1 MHASALHVVQ
11 GMCYAILAY
20 DVGLS
25 INLEACAQRLT
36 TRTQRARISPKHR
49 TPTYFEYRLAPLR
62 LTQEAEVLTFSD
74 YCSSTSVD
82 VVLYDFGAVSL
93 IYHIPL
99 QGPLLGLLALSDA
112 LDDNPQLRRD
122 SQRRVAEILEVV
134 QDAVQRPYVAGC
146 VEDYAIFQIEAF
158 STPCS
163 ADELYTKHA
172 QEVAQI
178 LRVEPTTLSNQEVH
192 DVISH
197 HIAFSPDDVA
207 IIDWHAALLFDR
219 EADDVRAVL
228 EFANVELLEMRYL
241 DEQLD
246 NALDQ
251 AYEALS
257 RRARRWVRRPGAAA
271 ADLHRVAQMQVDS
284 AMLFEG
290 VNNTLKLLGD
300 QYLARVYRLAS
311 QRFHLEE
318 WDVSIIRKL
327 HTLESI
333 YEKISDRATN
343 QRMEILEW
351 IIIILIA
358 VSIVLPLISSLSWH

>member
-1 MHASALHVVQ
+1 V
-11 GMCYAILAY
+11 CYAILAY

-25 INLEACAQRLT
+25 IDLEACAQRLT
-36 TRTQRARISPKHR
+36 PISQRVRIRPKHH

-62 LTQEAEVLTFSD
+62 ITQEAGALPFGD

-93 IYHIPL
+93 TYHIPL
-99 QGPLLGLLALSDA
+99 QGSFLGLLALSEA
-112 LDDNPQLRRD
+112 LVDNPQLLRD
-122 SQRRVAEILEVV
+122 ARRRVEDLLEVV
-134 QDAVQRPYVAGC
+134 QDAVQRPYIADC

-163 ADELYTKHA
+163 ADELSTKYA

-178 LRVEPTTLSNQEVH
+178 LRVEHTMLSDQEVH
-192 DVISH
+192 DAISH
-197 HIAFSPDDVA
+197 RLAFSLDDDVA

-219 EADDVRAVL
+219 AADDVRAVL

-241 DEQLD
+241 DAQLD
-246 NALDQ
+246 DALNQ

-257 RRARRWVRRPGAAA
+257 RRTRHWLRLPGAAA

-290 VNNTLKLLGD
+290 VNNSLKLLGD

-311 QRFHLEE
+311 QRFHLEA
-318 WDVSIIRKL
+318 WDASIIRKL

-333 YEKISDRATN
+333 YAKIADRATN
-343 QRMEILEW
+343 RRMEVLEW
-351 IIIILIA
+351 IIIVLIA
-358 VSIVLPLISSLSWH
+358 VSIVLPLISGLPWH